1 MSAQSILNLMKKMNI
16 PRRLASKHTNRTIQ
30 KQSKIKVGNKNP
42 MFGIKRPEHSI
53 LMKKK
58 MKGRKLSILARQ
70 KMSNA
75 KKGICGPNHNTWIE
89 PDKRKGTLNKNI
101 RRLKEMKEWRH
112 KVFEK
117 DDYTCVDCGKRGS
130 YLHADHIK
138 PLHFLLTEY
147 KILKPSDAVKT
158 PEIWNVENGRTLCV
172 PCHKLTKT
180 FGAKIRK
187 FNEYK

>member
-1 MSAQSILNLMKKMNI
+1 MCTVDFKFDEKNEYTKKKFIEPYKSNNT
-16 PRRLASKHTNRTIQ
+16 KTITR
-30 KQSKIKVGNKNP
+30 IGNKNP
-42 MFGIKRPEHSI
+42 MFGKKRPEHSS

-58 MKGRKLSILARQ
+58 MKGRKLSTASRQ
-70 KMSNA
+70 KMAAA
-75 KKGICGPNHNTWIE
+75 KRGIIGPEHNKWIE

-101 RRLKEMKEWRH
+101 RRLKEMKEWRQ

-117 DDYTCVDCGKRGS
+117 DNYTCTSCGKRGS

-138 PLHFLLTEY
+138 PLHFLLIKY

-187 FNEYK
+187 IKQ